1 MWIFFPLS
9 HGGVFCNI
17 DFLISLVSCCSPY
30 YDIDFF
36 IVPSL
41 ISNMLLCIARACS
54 SPTHP
59 PPPPLIPPSTPR
71 DKRTLPSLLPQRCE
85 DPFPPPGMWG
95 SHSSF
100 TIEAGSTRGGG
111 CSVDLGQGYSKLGE
125 GGAEEWERELPFHFF
140 YYSSYYRGYRYICY
154 PYQYIRAV

>member
-1 MWIFFPLS
+1 MVIYGWSWSRSHFKKSNKQFSQKPEPAPGKKFPEPGPPQNRPAQKPWCRHCLLMWIFFPLS

-30 YDIDFF
+30 YDMDFF

-71 DKRTLPSLLPQRCE
+71 DKRTLPPSCHSDVRTLTL
-85 DPFPPPGMWG
+85 PPGCEVPTPP
-95 SHSSF
+95 S
-100 TIEAGSTRGGG
+100 
-111 CSVDLGQGYSKLGE
+111 Q
-125 GGAEEWERELPFHFF
+125 
-140 YYSSYYRGYRYICY
+140 
-154 PYQYIRAV
+154 